1 MGILYDNISRLCN
14 ERNISI
20 SKLLLDLGYSKSLGT
35 SLKQGQDTMNSDRLL
50 AIADYLGVS
59 VDELLRA
66 EDEEDNS
73 RYYQF
78 WNGDRWLE
86 VRIRAIKGLS
96 ENEREIVQSH
106 VDTLS
111 KTLEKMNGREVTER

>member
-1 MGILYDNISRLCN
+1 MGILYDNISRLCD
-14 ERNISI
+14 ERDISI

-35 SLKQGQDTMNSDRLL
+35 SLKQGQDTMNFDRLL

-78 WNGDRWLE
+78 WNGDRWLL
-86 VRIRAIKGLS
+86 GL
-96 ENEREIVQSH
+96 ERLKDYQ
-106 VDTLS
+106 
-111 KTLEKMNGREVTER
+111 KTKEK